1 MNNIYDPAK
10 IKEALIKVLK
20 GNVSCDNIYPD
31 RPKLKNDKLSPFIVI
46 TTSVINDEYALGRT
60 VTQVKVFSKDLNSGP
75 DDMIISG
82 ICHSIQGLLPVEEG
96 RYTFDFISI
105 SDSIIDSSTSFHYRT
120 ILLNTDII
128 N

>member
-60 VTQVKVFSKDLNSGP
+60 VTQVKVFARDLNSGP
-75 DDMIISG
+75 DDMIIS
-82 ICHSIQGLLPVEEG
+82 IQGLLPIEEG

>member
-1 MNNIYDPAK
+1 M
-10 IKEALIKVLK
+10 
-20 GNVSCDNIYPD
+20 
-31 RPKLKNDKLSPFIVI
+31 
-46 TTSVINDEYALGRT
+46 
-60 VTQVKVFSKDLNSGP
+60 TQVKVFAKDLNSGP
-75 DDMIISG
+75 DDMVISG
-82 ICHSIQGLLPVEEG
+82 ICNSIQGLLPIEEG